1 MRIHGKSA
9 EIAQPKTTP
18 AESVRPSVAPNVSHE
33 QPAQRSRRED
43 RVQISDAGRA
53 KAAEAT
59 GGLDP
64 QRVTEVRRKV
74 LEGAYNS
81 VNVVDTVAR
90 RILEQGDV

>member
-9 EIAQPKTTP
+9 EIQQPKTAP
-18 AESVRPSVAPNVSHE
+18 AESVKPSVAPSVSSE
-33 QPAQRSRRED
+33 RPAASRNRED

-53 KAAEAT
+53 KAAET
-59 GGLDP
+59 TGLDP
-64 QRVTEVRRKV
+64 QRVTDVRRKV